1 MAKQDD
7 YTKTALRLPR
17 DLHQLL
23 TEAAAQRGQSLNAE
37 MVSRLLDSFEPPS
50 LAGQPMALEQIE
62 SLYRSLEVLGHQL
75 RDERDRNDRWATR
88 LLELFGYA
96 VRGFDEAVLLARYK
110 NAADGDLTRLQQEL
124 NQSRAA
130 IDALVHMLP
139 RREEN
144 SGDGSTEKELTMT
157 SSKGHSSKP

>member
-1 MAKQDD
+1 MYNSRMAKQDD

-23 TEAAAQRGQSLNAE
+23 TDAAAGRGQSLNAE
-37 MVSRLLDSFEPPS
+37 MVSRLLGSFKAPS
-50 LAGQPMALEQIE
+50 LSDNPMAREQIE
-62 SLYRSLEVLGHQL
+62 TLHRSLAVLSHQL
-75 RDERDRNDRWATR
+75 QDERDRNDRWAAR

-130 IDALVHMLP
+130 IDALAHMLP
-139 RREEN
+139 TREEN
-144 SGDGSTEKELTMT
+144 PGDGMIAEK
-157 SSKGHSSKP
+157 KP